1 MPSGKVDKPIIQD
14 NRDGTV
20 SVKYEPREEGSHEL
34 VVKYNGEPV
43 QGKYALEKNYID
55 YVIKHLAHDYI
66 MSDKKLERSLF
77 AHAYLLLVGSPFKFH
92 VDSITSGYVTAYGP
106 GLTHGVTGE
115 PANFTISTKGASA
128 GGLTMAVEG
137 PSKAD
142 VSYQLTKMRFQF
154 YIYI

>member
-1 MPSGKVDKPIIQD
+1 MIYFYHLAEVRMPSGKVDKPVIQD

-20 SVKYEPREEGSHEL
+20 SVKYDPREEGSHEL

-43 QGKYALEKNYID
+43 QGKGWNIRIYIIFWLMLID
-55 YVIKHLAHDYI
+55 A
-66 MSDKKLERSLF
+66 
-77 AHAYLLLVGSPFKFH
+77 GSPFKFH

-142 VSYQLTKMRFQF
+142 VSVISYHLLHSFMN
-154 YIYI
+154 

>member
-20 SVKYEPREEGSHEL
+20 SVKYDPREEGSHEL

-43 QGKYALEKNYID
+43 QGKQGTLNKC
-55 YVIKHLAHDYI
+55 L
-66 MSDKKLERSLF
+66 SSSLIVPPPT
-77 AHAYLLLVGSPFKFH
+77 LGSPFKFH

-142 VSYQLTKMRFQF
+142 VSSNYRSVTRSV
-154 YIYI
+154 